1 VLDKARRRLAS
12 GESPEAVLAF
22 VADTLSNKILHAPSR
37 VLRRADAVEQA
48 LLLNAARR
56 LFELPE
62 E

>member
-1 VLDKARRRLAS
+1 
-12 GESPEAVLAF
+12 VLAF